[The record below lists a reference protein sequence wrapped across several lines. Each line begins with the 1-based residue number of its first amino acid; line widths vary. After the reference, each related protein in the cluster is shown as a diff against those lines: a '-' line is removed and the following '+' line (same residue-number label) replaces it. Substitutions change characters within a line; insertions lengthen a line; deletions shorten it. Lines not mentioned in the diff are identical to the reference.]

1 MADGNQATRE
11 TSDGPEEKLT
21 TQFAGLKDQV
31 PVLGY
36 RNYWYPAIPAG
47 KVGENPQHIKLLG
60 DDVVLFRDLTS
71 RTTYA
76 MADSARIVMPLCQRA
91 ISFSLER

>member
-1 MADGNQATRE
+1 
-11 TSDGPEEKLT
+11 
-21 TQFAGLKDQV
+21 
-31 PVLGY
+31 
-36 RNYWYPAIPAG
+36 
-47 KVGENPQHIKLLG
+47 
-60 DDVVLFRDLTS
+60 LFRDLTS